1 MTRMRLTCLT
11 ICLGLAFSCLACGP
25 KITIPT
31 PAIDSPSSEMALIT
45 FVRATKFGY
54 KSDFHLWDSRDYVGT
69 IYGGQYIQKEVVP
82 GEHMFIAH
90 GQNWAYIKANL
101 EAGKKYY
108 ILLNVTMGFSHAAV
122 IPVPLTKEQTKYG
135 QNEINEWL
143 SNLTSVGPNP
153 EAAEAFVEDRAPQIE
168 RAVENGL
175 APDAKFQYLNPQ
187 DFWD

>member
-1 MTRMRLTCLT
+1 MNIMRFKFV
-11 ICLGLAFSCLACGP
+11 LACIALAVFATACGP

-31 PAIDSPSSEMALIT
+31 PAIDSPSTDKALIT

-54 KSDFHLWDSRDYVGT
+54 KSDFHLWDSHDYVGT
-69 IYGGQYIQKEVVP
+69 IYGGQYIQKEVDP

-108 ILLNVTMGFSHAAV
+108 ILLNVSMGFSHAAV
-122 IPVPLTKEQTKYG
+122 IPVPIVKGGEYNQD
-135 QNEINEWL
+135 NINEWMA
-143 SNLTSVGPNP
+143 NLTSVGPNP
-153 EAAEAFVEDRAPQIE
+153 EAADAFVASRAEQIE
-168 RAVENGL
+168 RAVSNGE
-175 APDAKFQYLNPQ
+175 APDAKFQYLEAT